1 MVDSHAFSI
10 NGQTGYV
17 VIRKQLKV
25 ESLRLAYGLRNA
37 RFVSL
42 NSLNKGSTAIIASP
56 ATDIYM
62 IMESGMVHALPFHT
76 ERMLTTLC
84 QAAAGIACALANP
97 AWSASGL
104 AHAVKVTGA
113 SHILAHPSAM
123 LLVLETLQSM
133 GHSLDE
139 ARR

>member
-1 MVDSHAFSI
+1 M
-10 NGQTGYV
+10 
-17 VIRKQLKV
+17 
-25 ESLRLAYGLRNA
+25 
-37 RFVSL
+37 
-42 NSLNKGSTAIIASP
+42 IASP

-76 ERMLTTLC
+76 ARMLTTLC
-84 QAAAGIACALANP
+84 QAAAGIACALANL

-113 SHILAHPSAM
+113 SHILARPSAM

-133 GHSLDE
+133 GRGQALSHRHRLGQRDTCRVQVRWMGW
-139 ARR
+139 ARRARQHAGGERPGTL

>member
-42 NSLNKGSTAIIASP
+42 NSLNK
-56 ATDIYM
+56 D
-62 IMESGMVHALPFHT
+62 L
-76 ERMLTTLC
+76 
-84 QAAAGIACALANP
+84 
-97 AWSASGL
+97 
-104 AHAVKVTGA
+104 
-113 SHILAHPSAM
+113 
-123 LLVLETLQSM
+123 
-133 GHSLDE
+133 
-139 ARR
+139 RR